1 MDKVGRPSWQVGA
14 RAAHRR
20 GRYLMTASSEP
31 CRCAGQGAKWSERG
45 KRAQTR
51 SLSSAPRSAHAL
63 STYPGKFG
71 EMDDVMSALHHGQG
85 EKASFAVREALKGLT
100 SYELEQFI
108 GLVEG
113 KHAEQAVVLLATELW
128 SRNSLASTR
137 LCSLMMRKLVQWRQL
152 GAMLDL
158 YRKMRAHK
166 IEPDSFTSSVLLLSC
181 ARGERI
187 AEMDEVL
194 RHLGARH
201 VNDRVLAVVL
211 AAYHRNGKTKRV
223 LEVFSAL
230 DRTRVSTD
238 RVKVVREIEKII
250 EGSNYNDPSTTT
262 LLRSDLEVLGLSL
275 NKPKRVAAA
284 LRSLDREDLDWF
296 MKRLLT
302 KGDQK
307 MMAKILLGMDSD
319 ASAFVAEILLKA
331 LASKGV
337 VMQDELLEAIVRTF
351 AVHGEKSPGSME
363 RTMALIEEK
372 TPLTSFRKL
381 DELLKAMNNA
391 NLTERVEEITD
402 ELIAKS
408 SSLKSPDAAMSVLS
422 YHRKHRDHWATHN
435 LFMKMVEAGVGFR
448 LQDCVALMNRF
459 LDARERALA
468 RRMAKYID
476 EHPIYDRTS
485 SVVEVNIRMAMQYKD
500 SQRVLDL
507 VEEGLA
513 TGLKVSDSGKEYL
526 LMALASTFEP
536 MRALASLQT
545 YKVRKQEHVERLMQ
559 LYLDRRNFAAVETI
573 FASME
578 KIGLEETKEAHS
590 IRLQALALGE
600 SGRDLLDAVY
610 DMKEA
615 FALDPQAGRI
625 ALNVLIGMGN
635 FVYANELYTALVDVN
650 AKVDRSVY
658 KGLAELATQAKNRRA
673 AFKYGQLFELATLAE
688 TPINA
693 HEAHMLSMKIFSEF
707 GDYRRCVKEFTDLGQ
722 ITDIIPP
729 EAYRY
734 PYMAEAKLG
743 NWLGLE
749 MFVRHRRH
757 NHVRPDREYFVHYL
771 RAKAILRSD
780 VPVQPFLEDLR
791 VNGVRPDATI
801 FMEMMR
807 LKMSAREYS
816 WVDKVFQTMV
826 SSGVKPDLDHHALL
840 VVALLRRETLMPQVF
855 RHVMRKTLMCFEEAA
870 GDNPVELYKRVISFC
885 VEYGETQT
893 LRLFTEKLISQRRV
907 SLAQSEELRRLFED
921 RMRQETANVFGA
933 TKSIFDLRPLV
944 RWTPSWK

>member
-1 MDKVGRPSWQVGA
+1 
-14 RAAHRR
+14 
-20 GRYLMTASSEP
+20 
-31 CRCAGQGAKWSERG
+31 
-45 KRAQTR
+45 
-51 SLSSAPRSAHAL
+51 LSM
-63 STYPGKFG
+63 YPGKFG

-85 EKASFAVREALKGLT
+85 ERASFAVREALKGLT
-100 SYELEQFI
+100 SYELEQFLD
-108 GLVEG
+108 LVEG

-158 YRKMRAHK
+158 YRKMRSHK

-181 ARGERI
+181 ARGDRI

-194 RHLGARH
+194 RHLGVRN
-201 VNDRVLAVVL
+201 VNGRVLAVVL
-211 AAYHRNGKTKRV
+211 AAYHRNGKPKRA

-230 DRTRVSTD
+230 DRSRVSTD
-238 RVKVVREIEKII
+238 RVKVVREVEKIL
-250 EGSNYNDPSTTT
+250 EGGNDPSNATTS
-262 LLRSDLEVLGLSL
+262 LRSDLEVLGLSL

-284 LRSLDREDLDWF
+284 LRLLDRDDLDWF

-307 MMAKILLGMDSD
+307 IMAKILLGMDSD
-319 ASAFVAEILLKA
+319 TSAFVAEILLKA
-331 LASKGV
+331 LASKRV
-337 VMQDELLEAIVRTF
+337 VMQDELLEAIVSTF
-351 AVHGEKSPGSME
+351 AVHGEKSPGNME

-372 TPLTSFRKL
+372 TPLTAFRKL
-381 DELLKAMNNA
+381 GELLKAMNNA

-402 ELIAKS
+402 ELMAKS

-422 YHRKHRDHWATHN
+422 YHREHKDDWATHK
-435 LFMKMVEAGVGFR
+435 LFMKMVEAGVAFR

-459 LDARERALA
+459 LDSRERALA
-468 RRMAKYID
+468 RRMSKYID

-485 SVVEVNIRMAMQYKD
+485 AVVDANIRMAMQYKD

-513 TGLKVSDSGKEYL
+513 MGLKVLDSGKQYL

-536 MRALASLQT
+536 MKALASLQT
-545 YKVRKQEHVERLMQ
+545 YKLRKQENVERLMQ
-559 LYLDRRNFAAVETI
+559 MYLDRRNFAAVETI
-573 FASME
+573 FASMK
-578 KIGLEETKEAHS
+578 KIGLEETKEVHS
-590 IRLQALALGE
+590 IRLQALALCE
-600 SGRDLLDAVY
+600 SGRDLLDAVQ
-610 DMKEA
+610 DMKKA

-625 ALNVLIGMGN
+625 ALNSLIGMGN
-635 FVYANELYTALVDVN
+635 FVYANELYTALIDVN

-707 GDYRRCVKEFTDLGQ
+707 GHYRRCVKEFTELGQ
-722 ITDIIPP
+722 IKDSIPAD
-729 EAYRY
+729 AYRY
-734 PYMAEAKLG
+734 PYIAEAKLG

-780 VPVQPFLEDLR
+780 VSVQPFLEDLG
-791 VNGVRPDATI
+791 VNGVRPDAAI
-801 FMEMMR
+801 FMDMMR

-816 WVDKVFQTMV
+816 WVNRVFQTMIN
-826 SSGVKPDLDHHALL
+826 SGVKPDLDHHALL
-840 VVALLRRETLMPQVF
+840 IVALLRRETLMPQVF

-870 GDNPVELYKRVISFC
+870 GDNPVELYKRVIRFC
-885 VEYGETQT
+885 VEYGEAQT

-907 SLAQSEELRRLFED
+907 SLAQGEELRRLFED